1 MWYTGS
7 TRKPAYVKRRYEMN
21 DVAKG
26 MLLVLMLLYIISPV
40 DLMPGPVDDVIV
52 ALMGVAMMSRK
63 SEE

>member
-1 MWYTGS
+1 
-7 TRKPAYVKRRYEMN
+7 MN

-26 MLLVLMLLYIISPV
+26 MILVLMLLYIISPV

>member
-7 TRKPAYVKRRYEMN
+7 TRKPAHVKRRYEMN

>member
-1 MWYTGS
+1 MFFYMGS
-7 TRKPAYVKRRYEMN
+7 F
-21 DVAKG
+21 
-26 MLLVLMLLYIISPV
+26 LLINMEDLKMILMLLYIISPV

>member
-1 MWYTGS
+1 MWYTES
-7 TRKPAYVKRRYEMN
+7 TRKPAHVKRRYEMN

>member
-7 TRKPAYVKRRYEMN
+7 TRNPAHVKRRYEMN